1 MICPKCKKEMCIGM
15 LGPGGKGSLFWAED
29 DYFKNKTDNLFTEKN
44 AIKRGAIHIPVGN
57 GITNKRTRAWACNE
71 CKLVLIDCN

>member
-1 MICPKCKKEMCIGM
+1 MERDLYSGQKMTILKIKQLIYLQK
-15 LGPGGKGSLFWAED
+15 
-29 DYFKNKTDNLFTEKN
+29 KN

>member
-15 LGPGGKGSLFWAED
+15 LGPGG
-29 DYFKNKTDNLFTEKN
+29 
-44 AIKRGAIHIPVGN
+44 N
-57 GITNKRTRAWACNE
+57 GITNKRTRRAWACNE

>member
-1 MICPKCKKEMCIGM
+1 MICPKCKKEMRIGM
-15 LGPGGKGSLFWAED
+15 LGPGGK
-29 DYFKNKTDNLFTEKN
+29 
-44 AIKRGAIHIPVGN
+44 

>member
-29 DYFKNKTDNLFTEKN
+29 DYFKNKTANLFTEK
-44 AIKRGAIHIPVGN
+44 KCH
-57 GITNKRTRAWACNE
+57 
-71 CKLVLIDCN
+71 

>member
-15 LGPGGKGSLFWAED
+15 LGPGG
-29 DYFKNKTDNLFTEKN
+29 
-44 AIKRGAIHIPVGN
+44 N
-57 GITNKRTRAWACNE
+57 GITNKRIRAWACNE